1 VANATIVNLKDVE
14 DSAVRFG
21 LSPQLESRFAR
32 EALGCEQVGLSYQ
45 RLAPDASQP
54 FAHRHA
60 SHEELYVVVGGSGRV
75 RLDGEVSD
83 VRRFDVVRVAPET
96 ARSFAAGPDG
106 LELLV
111 FGPYGADEFET
122 LPSGWE

>member
-1 VANATIVNLKDVE
+1 VPDATIVNLKEVE

-21 LSPQLESRFAR
+21 LSPRLETRFAR

-45 RLAPDASQP
+45 RLAPGATQP

-60 SHEELYVVVGGSGRV
+60 SHEELYVVVGGRGRV
-75 RLDGEVSD
+75 RLDGEVSEL
-83 VRRFDVVRVAPET
+83 RRFDAVRVAPQT
-96 ARSFAAGPDG
+96 SRSFAAGPDG

-111 FGPYGADEFET
+111 VGPYGADAFET